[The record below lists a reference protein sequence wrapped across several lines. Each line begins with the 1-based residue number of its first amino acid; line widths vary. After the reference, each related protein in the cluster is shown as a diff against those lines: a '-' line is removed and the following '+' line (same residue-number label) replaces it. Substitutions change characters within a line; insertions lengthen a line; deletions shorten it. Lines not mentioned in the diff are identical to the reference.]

1 MKTYFADNHMQQA
14 GNLSI
19 LVIEDSE
26 PIRELICLILEEE
39 GCHVESA
46 GNGKE
51 GFELFT
57 KKHFDMVFTDLIM
70 PEMSGCELA
79 EKIKGINKNIT
90 VVLVTAWANDYSE
103 SELQNKGIDYIVK
116 KPFRDHQILQLLH
129 KEVKV

>member
-1 MKTYFADNHMQQA
+1 
-14 GNLSI
+14 
-19 LVIEDSE
+19 
-26 PIRELICLILEEE
+26 
-39 GCHVESA
+39 
-46 GNGKE
+46 
-51 GFELFT
+51 
-57 KKHFDMVFTDLIM
+57 MVFTDLIM